1 MNIVFFG
8 TPEPALPSLEK
19 LIAAGH
25 SIKLVVTQPDRPA
38 GRGQKVKP
46 PPVKSL
52 AWRYQLPV
60 IQPDKI
66 RRDKQALDLIY
77 SLSPD
82 IIIVVAFGQL
92 LPAEL
97 IYFPPFKAVNVHFSL
112 LPKYRGACPVAWALL
127 NGEEKTG
134 VTIFQLNEK
143 MDEGDILSQIEVP
156 ILPGENAEELEQRL
170 AVLGA
175 DLLLKTLDEI
185 HQITPQPQNH
195 SLATY
200 APKIEKDQGRL
211 DWTSPAA
218 KIDRRV
224 RALYPWP
231 GAFTYCRGE
240 LVKVHR
246 GALQPTSNLIAKPGE
261 IIRINHEGV
270 DVACGDHQV
279 YRLEKLQRENRRQMG
294 AYEFSLGMRLKPG
307 ELLG

>member
-46 PPVKSL
+46 PPVKTL
-52 AWRYQLPV
+52 ALRYQLPV

-66 RRDKQALDLIY
+66 RRDKQALDLIR

-82 IIIVVAFGQL
+82 IIVVVAFGQL

-156 ILPGENAEELEQRL
+156 ILPEENAEELERRL

-175 DLLLKTLDEI
+175 DLLLRTLDEI
-185 HQITPQPQNH
+185 NQITPRPQNH

-218 KIDRRV
+218 RIDRQV

-246 GALQPTSNLIAKPGE
+246 GALRPTSNLIAKPGE
-261 IIRINHEGV
+261 IICISHEGV

-279 YRLEKLQRENRRQMG
+279 YRLEKLQRENRCQMG